1 MMTEEMKRQLSE
13 ISFTIVN
20 NTSSNVPMNFL
31 GNLANTADIS
41 NQLTEY
47 KWDVTGILFAAYDTV
62 TVQVRGA
69 GSSLPFTTLSATI
82 PIKTIQGALDA
93 LNSLNVACFFSST
106 SGGNTY
112 IETYND
118 NTEFGD
124 IDFSSS
130 TGYSTW
136 FLGYRGSY
144 AGTGG
149 SWNIENPTPTVIYTG
164 SFPVV
169 QSPYVDISA
178 YLNYSSNQITFNCVA
193 GSLTMNM
200 AIYRLDL
207 ATNTETLIN
216 SVTGILSGNSASI
229 GPITAAA
236 GYVYII
242 DFS

>member
-1 MMTEEMKRQLSE
+1 MTEELKKQQSE
-13 ISFTIVN
+13 LSFTITN
-20 NTSSNVPMNFL
+20 NTTSNVPMNFL

-41 NQLTEY
+41 NQFTEY

-62 TVQVRGA
+62 SIQVRGA
-69 GSSLPFTTLSATI
+69 GSSLPYTTLYATI

-93 LNSLNVACFFSST
+93 LNSLNIACFYSST

-112 IETYND
+112 IKTYND
-118 NTEFGD
+118 NSEFGN

-130 TGYSTW
+130 TGYNTW

-164 SFPVV
+164 AFPVV

-178 YLNYSSNQITFNCVA
+178 YLNYSSNQLTFNCVA
-193 GSLTMNM
+193 GSLTLTMS
-200 AIYRLDL
+200 IYRLDL
-207 ATNTETLIN
+207 ATNNEVLLN
-216 SVTGILSGNSASI
+216 SVSGILTGSPASI
-229 GPITAAA
+229 GPVTAAA